1 MPMHIMYA
9 RIINEF
15 NSLMRLQREATHG
28 LELAIN
34 YGLILIAVADLDGT
48 LTVHDAQD
56 LTIIR
61 RKTVSQSG
69 SSPNT
74 IQALEW
80 HPKESEVYVGFSN
93 GNVIGYDIDKDMRS
107 HTKDP
112 YHRLSFDGPIYNIA
126 FSPSGSQF
134 AVAYGEQVKII
145 KQRSFGK
152 YHKHDLGIWP
162 RTNPQKLFY
171 YETNSL
177 VVISLLNLPNNI
189 PAAVA
194 YSTDDSRPGTLW
206 TVFTTA
212 SDTILTAAMSP
223 TQDLITIVHV
233 HSGAESYSVPGRNLL
248 LKQEIYEHGI
258 SGGPPHVHVTPTWHH
273 VVK

>member
-1 MPMHIMYA
+1 MYA

-34 YGLILIAVADLDGT
+34 YGLIHFERAPNLTYMPLSFLGSVALQKAKVRLGSPHICITRIKYSSPAHRLIAVADLDGT

-212 SDTILTAAMSP
+212 SDTM
-223 TQDLITIVHV
+223 
-233 HSGAESYSVPGRNLL
+233 
-248 LKQEIYEHGI
+248 
-258 SGGPPHVHVTPTWHH
+258 
-273 VVK
+273 